1 MASSAA
7 DPNAFTPKVVALRH
21 RMLAALVGCHGIND
35 FYALV
40 IPVMVPA
47 IQQSFGLSY
56 FAVAIVPFLSQA
68 TSAILQPTVG
78 YLADRYAWR
87 RPALAFGFLALSIA
101 MLGLAVSQSYLA
113 LLVAAVCLGV
123 GASTYHPQSA
133 TLLRS
138 YFERRIRG
146 FAQGVHG
153 IGNAVGFV
161 LAPIVVGFL
170 LRHLNWHQAAL
181 WLSLPALFGVA
192 IVVIAL
198 REPAIRGHQGL
209 LAGITR
215 PLLLL
220 TAVTGLSLASSSTF
234 VNWLPSYFVHHGY
247 SLASAAWL
255 TAPTSAAAFIAQPLG
270 GTISDRLGRRTL
282 LVVALLGTATSLGI
296 FLIAPSIAWAIALSI
311 IIGFWSSLL
320 PPVIM
325 VYSSELAA
333 GERTGMAVGIVW
345 GLGTTISALALPL
358 TGRIIDV
365 TGGRIESAYAALTVV
380 AVLAALLAWRLPGE

>member
-220 TAVTGLSLASSSTF
+220 
-234 VNWLPSYFVHHGY
+234 
-247 SLASAAWL
+247 
-255 TAPTSAAAFIAQPLG
+255 
-270 GTISDRLGRRTL
+270 
-282 LVVALLGTATSLGI
+282 
-296 FLIAPSIAWAIALSI
+296 
-311 IIGFWSSLL
+311 
-320 PPVIM
+320 
-325 VYSSELAA
+325 
-333 GERTGMAVGIVW
+333 
-345 GLGTTISALALPL
+345 
-358 TGRIIDV
+358 
-365 TGGRIESAYAALTVV
+365 
-380 AVLAALLAWRLPGE
+380 

>member
-1 MASSAA
+1 
-7 DPNAFTPKVVALRH
+7 F
-21 RMLAALVGCHGIND
+21 
-35 FYALV
+35 
-40 IPVMVPA
+40 
-47 IQQSFGLSY
+47 
-56 FAVAIVPFLSQA
+56 
-68 TSAILQPTVG
+68 
-78 YLADRYAWR
+78 
-87 RPALAFGFLALSIA
+87 
-101 MLGLAVSQSYLA
+101 
-113 LLVAAVCLGV
+113 
-123 GASTYHPQSA
+123 
-133 TLLRS
+133 
-138 YFERRIRG
+138 FERRIRG
-146 FAQGVHG
+146 FAQGIHG

-181 WLSLPALFGVA
+181 WLSLPAFLGVA
-192 IVVIAL
+192 IVVVAL
-198 REPAIRGHQGL
+198 REPAMRGPQGL

-220 TAVTGLSLASSSTF
+220 TVVTGLSLASSSTF